1 MRDFRLCY
9 NSGEGK
15 LPLVEE
21 AICLPPFFK
30 SEEAFVLA
38 SFMTCVGCL
47 WPRPVAQLSLI
58 VLTCLVPACPG

>member
-1 MRDFRLCY
+1 MNLCY
-9 NSGEGK
+9 NLDEGK
-15 LPLVEE
+15 LLLLEE
-21 AICLPPFFK
+21 ALCLPHYFK

-47 WPRPVAQLSLI
+47 WPRLVEQLSLF